1 MQRALILAL
10 CGLLT
15 TAAVACGK
23 KEAPA
28 PPPPDVKVATVL
40 QKDVPIYVEAIGQ
53 TRGSTEIEVRAR
65 VEGFI
70 QTIDF
75 KEGNP
80 VRKGQLLYTI
90 DPSPFAAA
98 LAQAKGALAE
108 TEAQLARARQDVVR
122 YEPLVAKNAISRQ
135 EYETAVAV
143 QRAAEASVEAAKAT
157 ADSAR
162 INLGYTRVVAP
173 ESGMVGKTEVYPG
186 TLVGRGQS
194 TLLTNISQIGAIHV
208 RFTIPERDYLYYAR
222 RRQGTDQAN
231 QTPKLPFE
239 LVLADGSLHPE
250 KGQLVFVDRNVDP
263 ATGTILMEA
272 AFPNPGGIVRPGQ
285 YARVRAAV
293 DLKTGAILVPQRA
306 VSELQGIYNVAVVGG
321 DDTVEIR
328 MVKPGA
334 RIGTLW
340 VVDEG
345 LKTGDRV
352 VVEGLQKVR
361 PGVKVKPE
369 VVKIEDA
376 AAAPPG
382 ASAGPAAETRP
393 PRARP
398 WRTSS
403 SSARSSPSS
412 SRSSRSCSAST
423 ACAASPSS
431 STPSSPPPRSASL
444 PPTPAPPRSRW
455 SSPWPPRSSRR

>member
-1 MQRALILAL
+1 MKRALIPAL
-10 CGLLT
+10 CGLLA
-15 TAAVACGK
+15 TATVGCGK

-90 DPSPFAAA
+90 DPSQYEAA

-135 EYETAVAV
+135 EYDTAVVV
-143 QRAAEASVEAAKAT
+143 QRAAEAAVEASKAQ
-157 ADSAR
+157 AESAQ
-162 INLGYTRVVAP
+162 INLSYTKVVAP
-173 ESGMVGKTEVYPG
+173 ENGLAGKTEVYPG

-194 TLLTNISQIGAIHV
+194 TLLTHISQIGTIHV

-222 RRQGTDQAN
+222 RRQEAGKADQAP
-231 QTPKLPFE
+231 QLPFE
-239 LVLADGSLHPE
+239 LVLADGSAHPE
-250 KGQLVFVDRNVDP
+250 KGRLVFVDRNVDP
-263 ATGTILMEA
+263 TTGTILMEA

-293 DLKTGAILVPQRA
+293 DLKMGAILVPQRA

-321 DDTVEIR
+321 DDAVEIR
-328 MVKPGA
+328 MVTQGQ
-334 RIGTLW
+334 RIGNLW
-340 VVDEG
+340 VIDAG
-345 LKTGDRV
+345 LKAGERV

-369 VVKIEDA
+369 AVTIEEGVA
-376 AAAPPG
+376 PPPG
-382 ASAGPAAETRP
+382 AAPAAE
-393 PRARP
+393 AKG
-398 WRTSS
+398 
-403 SSARSSPSS
+403 AQG
-412 SRSSRSCSAST
+412 
-423 ACAASPSS
+423 
-431 STPSSPPPRSASL
+431 
-444 PPTPAPPRSRW
+444 
-455 SSPWPPRSSRR
+455 

>member
-1 MQRALILAL
+1 MKRALIPAL
-10 CGLLT
+10 CGLLA
-15 TAAVACGK
+15 TAAVGCGK

-80 VRKGQLLYTI
+80 VRKGQRLYTI
-90 DPSPFAAA
+90 DPSQYETA

-135 EYETAVAV
+135 EYDTAVVV
-143 QRAAEASVEAAKAT
+143 QRAAEAAVDAAKAQ
-157 ADSAR
+157 AQRAEID
-162 INLGYTRVVAP
+162 LGYTKVVAP
-173 ESGMVGKTEVYPG
+173 ENGMAGKTEVYPG

-194 TLLTNISQIGAIHV
+194 TLLTHISQIATIHV

-222 RRQGTDQAN
+222 RRQEAGKTDQAL
-231 QTPKLPFE
+231 QLPFE
-239 LVLADGSLHPE
+239 LVLADGSVHP
-250 KGQLVFVDRNVDP
+250 KQGRLVFVDRNVDP
-263 ATGTILMEA
+263 TTGTILMEA
-272 AFPNPGGIVRPGQ
+272 AFPNPGGIIRPGQ

-293 DLKTGAILVPQRA
+293 DLKKGAILVPQRA
-306 VSELQGIYNVAVVGG
+306 VGELQGIYNVAVVGG
-321 DDTVEIR
+321 DDAVEMR
-328 MVKPGA
+328 MVTPA
-334 RIGTLW
+334 QRIGNLW
-340 VVDEG
+340 VIDAG
-345 LKTGDRV
+345 LKAGERI

-369 VVKIEDA
+369 VVTIEESGA
-376 AAAPPG
+376 PPPG
-382 ASAGPAAETRP
+382 AAPAAE
-393 PRARP
+393 AKG
-398 WRTSS
+398 
-403 SSARSSPSS
+403 A
-412 SRSSRSCSAST
+412 
-423 ACAASPSS
+423 
-431 STPSSPPPRSASL
+431 
-444 PPTPAPPRSRW
+444 
-455 SSPWPPRSSRR
+455 